1 MADSD
6 LLGDDSA
13 LQTLKKVLKKEFGV
27 ETSAL
32 LEKVETY
39 ENKAANTTAV
49 SLTLATATVEKLKAI
64 VAADG
69 LADSADT
76 ATIANF
82 AEWFDGQIEDIY
94 NQYLSDGRFATDT
107 DDGGSTEDSGGTGN

>member
-49 SLTLATATVEKLKAI
+49 SLTLATATVDKLKAI

-94 NQYLSDGRFATDT
+94 NQYLSDGKFATDT
-107 DDGGSTEDSGGTGN
+107 DDSGTEDSGGA